1 MMERI
6 KSGIPGLDELIG
18 GGFLPGTIALISGTA
33 GSGKTIFSSQ
43 FIYAGAKKYNEPG
56 IYFTFEEPPENI
68 IKNMKKFG
76 YDFQQLV
83 DEKKVSFILYDVR
96 MPNLFDELY
105 SAINKINAKRV
116 VIDSLATYG
125 LYIGEVG
132 VVRRRL
138 LELITQL
145 KTTGCT
151 TLLITEIPPGSS
163 GISRFGVEEFLA
175 DCVIVLN
182 YLRRHGV
189 FERSIMIWKYRGSE
203 HSSKVHPLRI
213 TDKGIIIFPKEE
225 III

>member
-1 MMERI
+1 
-6 KSGIPGLDELIG
+6 
-18 GGFLPGTIALISGTA
+18 
-33 GSGKTIFSSQ
+33 
-43 FIYAGAKKYNEPG
+43 
-56 IYFTFEEPPENI
+56 
-68 IKNMKKFG
+68 
-76 YDFQQLV
+76 
-83 DEKKVSFILYDVR
+83 